1 MRWYEWD
8 NSKWSDLS
16 LVGLL
21 KYDKHGKFRAIWYE
35 REGFSTCDHGPKKL
49 VSAYVIYG
57 TKCCILWDNSKW
69 IDVSLV
75 GLLSG
80 PLQNKKLVLSTHTTS
95 ITSQNLETFLFF
107 EIVTICY

>member
-1 MRWYEWD
+1 MT
-8 NSKWSDLS
+8 
-16 LVGLL
+16 
-21 KYDKHGKFRAIWYE
+21 KHGKVRAIWYG

-69 IDVSLV
+69 SDLSLV

-80 PLQNKKLVLSTHTTS
+80 PLQNKKWVLNTHITS

-107 EIVTICY
+107 EILQYATNPIVQILSLL